1 MDARDLCAVG
11 DVLAEGLDGTTRQLQ
26 EIHEAIA
33 DRSLKLAGPA
43 SGPAQAIHDGL
54 SRRVYAALRNLGPA
68 TVRSAALALGMAL
81 DAEADRI
88 HGSQRGRALISA
100 LNGVFG
106 DALERRR
113 NGLAL
118 RMSIRVDGNDIPLD
132 PGAVAHA
139 FPYATPRVVLFVHGF
154 GETDDSWRWFAEA
167 NWGDPGMTYGE
178 KLRRDRGYT
187 PLYLHYNS
195 GRTIAENAA
204 ELSSLLDDVHGSW
217 PVPVRETVLIGHSAG
232 GLVAR
237 AAIRHGNLA
246 GARWVR
252 TATHVFALG
261 TPRHAIAAEWLT
273 LVTARALQRLPETR
287 PLARLLD
294 TRSSGLKDLGDND
307 TGPLPPWVSDVR
319 LPKADHVGH
328 VRVGHFKLVNHPA
341 IYAQIAARLSD
352 HNAPFPARAARG
364 GRSERAARVLRAPRL
379 SPRR

>member
-11 DVLAEGLDGTTRQLQ
+11 DVLAEGLDGTTRQIQ
-26 EIHEAIA
+26 DIQEAIA
-33 DRSLKLAGPA
+33 HRSLKLAGPA
-43 SGPAQAIHDGL
+43 RGPAQAVHDGVA
-54 SRRVYAALRNLGPA
+54 RRVYATVRNLGPA
-68 TVRSAALALGMAL
+68 TIRSTALALGMAL

-88 HGSQRGRALISA
+88 HGSQRGRAFMSA

-106 DALERRR
+106 DALARRR

-118 RMSIRVDGNDIPLD
+118 RMSIRTRGRDVPPD
-132 PGAVAHA
+132 PGALAQA
-139 FPYATPRVVLFVHGF
+139 FANATPRVAVFVHGF

-167 NWGDPGMTYGE
+167 SWGDPGTSYGE
-178 KLRRDRGYT
+178 LLRRERGYT

-204 ELSSLLDDVHGSW
+204 ELSALLEAVHQAW
-217 PVPVRETVLIGHSAG
+217 PVPLRETVLIGHSAG
-232 GLVAR
+232 GLLAR

-261 TPRHAIAAEWLT
+261 TPRQAIAAEWLT
-273 LVTARALQRLPETR
+273 LAAARALQRLPETR

-294 TRSSGLKDLGDND
+294 ARSGGLKDLGDND
-307 TGPLPPWVSDVR
+307 TGPLPPWVADVR
-319 LPKADHVGH
+319 LPKGGP
-328 VRVGHFKLVNHPA
+328 RVGHFKLLNHPA
-341 IYAQIAARLSD
+341 IYAQITARLSD

-364 GRSERAARVLRAPRL
+364 GRYERAAKALRSPRL
-379 SPRR
+379 SQRR